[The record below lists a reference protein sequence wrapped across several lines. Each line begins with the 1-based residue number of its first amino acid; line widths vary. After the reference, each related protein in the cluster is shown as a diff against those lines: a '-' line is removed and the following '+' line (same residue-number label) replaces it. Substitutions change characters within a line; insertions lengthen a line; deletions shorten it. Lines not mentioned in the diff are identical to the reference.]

1 MKNKKIPVIID
12 TVKNTIKKYGLLQ
25 KYETILIGI
34 SGGPDSVCL
43 LYILNSLKQDLK
55 LKLHAVHID
64 HMLRKDSKKD
74 LEYVQDLCNRLKIP
88 LKSARINVQSL
99 AQKGSLEEAARNVRL
114 DFFFK
119 TAKVIKADAVALG
132 HNLDDQ
138 AETVLMRILRG
149 SGLAGLSGILP
160 KRNILG
166 FQVIRPLIEVKR
178 REIETFLKKRRIK
191 ARIDSTNSED
201 IYFRNRIRHKL
212 LPLLEKEYNG
222 NIKEL
227 LANMAESVA
236 LDYDYLAQ
244 ATEKIAKNSKTRFSL
259 NKLGSLHPALKRLIF
274 RSAIAALKG
283 DTRRLTFQHIRE
295 IEDLLLNRPSGSI
308 VNLPRNVCARK
319 KKNCL
324 EFYLKIR

>member
-1 MKNKKIPVIID
+1 VIID
-12 TVKNTIKKYGLLQ
+12 TVKNTIKKYELL
-25 KYETILIGI
+25 KKNETILIGI

-64 HMLRKDSKKD
+64 HMLRDDSKKD
-74 LEYVQDLCNRLKIP
+74 LKYVQDLCTRLKIP
-88 LKSARINVQSL
+88 LKSARINIRSL
-99 AQKGSLEEAARNVRL
+99 AQKGSLEEVARNARL
-114 DFFFK
+114 NFFFK
-119 TAKVIKADAVALG
+119 TAKIIKADAIALG

-149 SGLAGLSGILP
+149 SGLSGLSGILP

-178 REIETFLKKRRIK
+178 KEIEAFLRKRRIK
-191 ARIDSTNSED
+191 ARIDSTNSEN

-212 LPLLEKEYNG
+212 LPLLENKYSP

-244 ATEKIAKNSKTRFSL
+244 TTNKISKNSKTRFSL
-259 NKLGSLHPALKRLIF
+259 DKLDSLHPALKRLIF

-283 DTRRLTFQHIRE
+283 DTRRLTFQHVRE
-295 IEDLLLNRPSGSI
+295 IEDLLLSRPSGSI

-319 KKNCL
+319 KKNYL